1 MNNLRQPA
9 NLPANDSG
17 RDVAQP
23 SPAASSCTVPVREFG
38 SHDAFDPNSGGGTLP
53 KLAAGTAALHHAP
66 DPLTGGFHFRGVLPH
81 LKKEGGTYFVTF
93 REAGALPKEVLLRL
107 KHEREAIL
115 QQALAA
121 KRPLTWHEQEELFR
135 WYSIRVDK
143 YLDAGHGE
151 CHLRRLEFAD
161 LVAGAICFFERQRY
175 ELRAW
180 VVMPNHAHVVVWP
193 MPGHTLSDIL
203 HSWKSYTAHEINK
216 LLPKRIVPFW
226 QSESYEHLI
235 RDDEDMRRCCHYTLM
250 NPVTACLCA
259 RPEDWKWS
267 SAHVSQPSVGV
278 AQPSP
283 AASSRTVPVRE
294 LESNDPSDPHSGGGT
309 PPELAGGDAC
319 AT

>member
-1 MNNLRQPA
+1 MMTLLQPA

-23 SPAASSCTVPVREFG
+23 SPAASSRTVPVRESG
-38 SHDAFDPNSGGGTLP
+38 SHDALDPDSGGGTPP
-53 KLAAGTAALHHAP
+53 KLAAGTAAVHDEPNQLAS
-66 DPLTGGFHFRGVLPH
+66 GFHFRGVLPH
-81 LKKEGGTYFVTF
+81 LKKE
-93 REAGALPKEVLLRL
+93 
-107 KHEREAIL
+107 
-115 QQALAA
+115 AA

-294 LESNDPSDPHSGGGT
+294 LESNDPSDSHSGGGT
-309 PPELAGGDAC
+309 PPEPAGGDAC
-319 AT
+319 ATPPSP